1 MSSSQSYVSR
11 RGELETYFDRT
22 ASDAWAKLTSDA
34 PVSKIRA
41 TVRAGR
47 DAIRQQV
54 LDWLPKDL
62 SGARLLDA
70 GCGPGQFS
78 LEAARRGADILAVD
92 LSPTLLGLAQ
102 QRAEAMGLGQ
112 RVRFLA
118 GDMLDPHHGDFDYV
132 VAMDSLIH
140 YRAGDVVK
148 SLSQFADRTST
159 GIICTI
165 APKTALLATMHA
177 VGQFFPKADKAPA
190 IQPLAPK
197 RLYRG
202 MATDPILS
210 KWEVRQTRRVAST
223 FYISEAMEIRPA

>member
-47 DAIRQQV
+47 DSIRRQV
-54 LDWLPKDL
+54 LDWLPQDL
-62 SGARLLDA
+62 QGARLLDA

-78 LEAARRGADILAVD
+78 LEAARRGADVLAVD

-102 QRAEAMGLGQ
+102 QRAEAMGLGNKL
-112 RVRFLA
+112 RFLA
-118 GDMLDPHHGDFDYV
+118 GDMLDPLHGSFDYI

-140 YRAGDVVK
+140 YKADDVVK
-148 SLSQFADRTST
+148 SLSQFAERTSN
-159 GIICTI
+159 GIVFTI

-190 IQPLAPK
+190 IQPLAPR
-197 RLYRG
+197 RLFRG
-202 MATDPILS
+202 MREDPVLS
-210 KWEVRQTRRVAST
+210 SWEVRQTRRIAST
-223 FYISEAMEIRPA
+223 FYISEAMELKPA